1 MTSKNKINYLTNYD
15 LGEKPPKIFI
25 DKEEEINILDLNYN
39 LLTSAFNKM
48 KEKIKKKDTI
58 EIDTICKLRL
68 LINNI
73 DNLVNII
80 DDINISFD
88 IEGKCKLT
96 EEDLERININRE
108 TNKIFKTFIPYMLTY
123 KLLTDVSKIE
133 NI

>member
-1 MTSKNKINYLTNYD
+1 MTSKNKMDYLTNYD
-15 LGEKPPKIFI
+15 LKEKPPKIFI

-39 LLTSAFNKM
+39 LLISAFNKM

-73 DNLVNII
+73 DNMVNII

-88 IEGKCKLT
+88 IEGKWKLT

-123 KLLTDVSKIE
+123 KLLTDVSKLE

>member
-1 MTSKNKINYLTNYD
+1 MTSKNKMDYLINYNLK
-15 LGEKPPKIFI
+15 EKPPKIFI

-39 LLTSAFNKM
+39 LLTSTFNKM

-58 EIDTICKLRL
+58 EIDTVCKLRL

-73 DNLVNII
+73 DNMVNII
-80 DDINISFD
+80 DDINISLD
-88 IEGKCKLT
+88 IEGKWKLT

-123 KLLTDVSKIE
+123 KLLTDVS
-133 NI
+133 

>member
-1 MTSKNKINYLTNYD
+1 MTSKHKMNYLTNYD
-15 LGEKPPKIFI
+15 LGKKPPKIFI

-88 IEGKCKLT
+88 IEGKWKLT

-123 KLLTDVSKIE
+123 KLLTDVSKLE

>member
-1 MTSKNKINYLTNYD
+1 MKICLC
-15 LGEKPPKIFI
+15 FI
-25 DKEEEINILDLNYN
+25 GLQRTISRTYQNI
-39 LLTSAFNKM
+39 
-48 KEKIKKKDTI
+48 EQ
-58 EIDTICKLRL
+58 
-68 LINNI
+68 
-73 DNLVNII
+73 NII

>member
-1 MTSKNKINYLTNYD
+1 M
-15 LGEKPPKIFI
+15 
-25 DKEEEINILDLNYN
+25 LDLNYN

-68 LINNI
+68 LIDNI